1 MEFLKKEYSKYNQE
15 NKIWK
20 SGLFVAVVI
29 LFIFILFQPFGF
41 RDKAFVLKAAL
52 FPGYA
57 LLAFAYSF
65 FTFHVARSILK
76 KKKIWRIKDEL
87 ISLLIG
93 SILLT
98 LAIHLFSWWV
108 AGDLPF
114 TLQWYFKLLYHVAS
128 ILLVIVVLEFFYFN
142 HRWAGLHNKKLN
154 EDYKLVKQE
163 LDLVQQ
169 QAHDVIPVSL
179 EKEQIGINRNKIVFI
194 QSMGNY
200 LHFYLR
206 EANGEII
213 RMNKRGRLHQVEKD
227 LIPFT
232 EFFRCHR
239 AFIINLKQ
247 VAALKGNVKSAR
259 LIFNNAKEKI
269 PVSRSFYTTLKEQLE
284 AISLS

>member
-1 MEFLKKEYSKYNQE
+1 MEFLKRAYSKYNQE

-41 RDKAFVLKAAL
+41 RDKAFALKIAL

-57 LLAFAYSF
+57 LFAFAYSF
-65 FTFHVARSILK
+65 FTFHVARFILK
-76 KKKIWRIKDEL
+76 RKKIWMIKDEL

-108 AGDLPF
+108 ADDLPF
-114 TLQWYFKLLYHVAS
+114 TLRWYLKLFYHVAS
-128 ILLVIVVLEFFYFN
+128 ILLLIVVIEFFYFN
-142 HRWAGLHNKKLN
+142 HRWAGFRNEKLN
-154 EDYKLVKQE
+154 EKYKQIKQE
-163 LDLVQQ
+163 LDLAQQ
-169 QAHDVIPVSL
+169 KGLDVITVSL
-179 EKEQIGINRNKIVFI
+179 EKEQIGINRNKIVYI
-194 QSMGNY
+194 QSVGNY
-200 LHFYLR
+200 LHFYLK

-227 LIPFT
+227 LLPFT

-247 VAALKGNVKSAR
+247 VAALKGNIKSAR
-259 LIFNNAKEKI
+259 LIFNNAKEEI
-269 PVSRSFYTTLKEQLE
+269 PVSRSFYTTLKKHLE